1 MKKVCVW
8 GGDIFWRTCVS
19 EGGGGE
25 RVTGGILRVP
35 LQWELGK
42 VSICVILRSLMPAGF
57 LFKYMLALKFN
68 GVTGMLSVA
77 PFQLD
82 RPGVK
87 RSAIKQRA
95 AEIQREKPGITRLG
109 AKLLNRL
116 AYFCL
121 V

>member
-1 MKKVCVW
+1 
-8 GGDIFWRTCVS
+8 
-19 EGGGGE
+19 
-25 RVTGGILRVP
+25 
-35 LQWELGK
+35 
-42 VSICVILRSLMPAGF
+42 MPAGF